1 MSKALNKTISVVFN
15 QKLVVS
21 FLLIVM
27 KTMAAQAAPSLF
39 TNEEKDI
46 YQTYKKTLVETAS
59 KCLDDTYS
67 EHEKF
72 FSEHKISKFYGNRRK
87 DYATR
92 QGRIEALKRYGA
104 PVSLVDQLEPMSCI
118 GLTMR
123 CLSQGFNKVGL
134 DEAWSK
140 IYAKLAVNNQFL
152 GTDLIT
158 HLKDLGWTTVYW
170 NPDPSQNKAWD
181 DEDRRLSPPKEGK
194 SWNPVWGGH
203 EYHYNMVK
211 KKSLY
216 YGVKV
221 DDGDSLVAFG
231 TNPPAA
237 FKEVGFFVGVAHAGY
252 HVFPGRLGE
261 VIEAHSMRDLN
272 SKANLEFSTF
282 NPLAP
287 NGGPRWTPKERYR
300 SGLIAIP

>member
-1 MSKALNKTISVVFN
+1 MILVIFHVMTAKAET
-15 QKLVVS
+15 
-21 FLLIVM
+21 
-27 KTMAAQAAPSLF
+27 SLF
-39 TNEEKDI
+39 TAEEKEV
-46 YQTYKKTLVETAS
+46 YQAYKKTFVDVAAQ
-59 KCLDDTYS
+59 CLDDTYA

-72 FSEHKISKFYGNRRK
+72 YNEYKVSKFYGNRRK

-123 CLSQGFNKVGL
+123 CLSQGFNKIGL
-134 DEAWSK
+134 DKAWEK
-140 IYAKLAVNNQFL
+140 IYAKLAVGNQFL

-158 HLKDLGWTTVYW
+158 YLHDLGWTTVYW
-170 NPDPSQNKAWD
+170 NPNPDQNQAWD
-181 DEDRRLSPPKEGK
+181 EEDRRLSPLKEGK

-203 EYHYNMVK
+203 QYHYNSVK
-211 KKSLY
+211 KKNFY
-216 YGVKV
+216 YGIKV
-221 DDGDSLVAFG
+221 DDGNSLVGFG
-231 TNPPAA
+231 STPPAS
-237 FKEVGFFVGVAHAGY
+237 FREVGFFVGVAHAGY

-272 SKANLEFSTF
+272 SKANLEFSAF
-282 NPLAP
+282 NPLAL

-300 SGLIAIP
+300 SGLMAIP